1 MRSKCSN
8 NALKKDLQLLGRR
21 QRCQQERLPAWGG
34 KQAKVGNGVYYT
46 RQAHKYGH
54 AVRPKCT
61 QNALKVL
68 KQCNEK
74 RLTTS
79 GAAAALSA
87 GAVACFG
94 GEGEQTR
101 EA

>member
-1 MRSKCSN
+1 MPSTLNGPRFEAPLSAGAAAC
-8 NALKKDLQLLGRR
+8 LGG
-21 QRCQQERLPAWGG
+21 E
-34 KQAKVGNGVYYT
+34 QAKVGNGVYYT

-68 KQCNEK
+68 NQCIEK

-87 GAVACFG
+87 GAAACFG

>member
-1 MRSKCSN
+1 MPSTLNGPRFEAPLSAGAAAC
-8 NALKKDLQLLGRR
+8 L
-21 QRCQQERLPAWGG
+21 GG

-46 RQAHKYGH
+46 GQAHKHGH
-54 AVRPKCT
+54 AVRLKCT

-68 KQCNEK
+68 KQFNEN

-87 GAVACFG
+87 GAAACLG
-94 GEGEQTR
+94 GRGSRR
-101 EA
+101 EKPEKTNCHGQV